1 MDGTSGGRVRKQ
13 MDYQTKNGHLLF
25 GGCDTVELARE
36 FGTPLYVLDEEML
49 VENCQSF
56 LRSMEK
62 YYNGRGMVA
71 FAGKSLCCLEVFRI
85 MKREGMALD
94 VVSGGELYTAAKAGF
109 PMEKVFFHGNNKTPQ
124 EIRMALEYG
133 VGHIVADNPV
143 ELALLEDISAEL
155 GKTAKVLFRIKPGVE
170 AHTHQYI
177 QTGQIDSKFG
187 FALENG
193 EAIRAVEQAKTLSHV
208 KLCGLHCHIGSQIF
222 GTEPFREAARIMLR
236 FMKEAGELLG
246 APLHILN
253 LGGGF
258 GIRYTDDDEPIP
270 YIEYM
275 ADVSQTVRET
285 CGALGLDMPEI
296 VIEPGRSVCGP
307 AGITLYTVGNVK
319 TIENVRTYVSV
330 DGGMTDNPRYALY
343 QAPYTALVANQ
354 ADRPADF
361 TATIAGRCCESG
373 DLIQEHTLIQ
383 RPAPGDILAVLCT
396 GAYNYSMASHYNR
409 VLNPAMV
416 LVNGGSARLIVKR
429 ESYED
434 LLKNDL

>member
-155 GKTAKVLFRIKPGVE
+155 GKTAKVLFRINIFKPG
-170 AHTHQYI
+170 
-177 QTGQIDSKFG
+177 K
-187 FALENG
+187 
-193 EAIRAVEQAKTLSHV
+193 
-208 KLCGLHCHIGSQIF
+208 
-222 GTEPFREAARIMLR
+222 
-236 FMKEAGELLG
+236 
-246 APLHILN
+246 
-253 LGGGF
+253 
-258 GIRYTDDDEPIP
+258 
-270 YIEYM
+270 
-275 ADVSQTVRET
+275 
-285 CGALGLDMPEI
+285 
-296 VIEPGRSVCGP
+296 
-307 AGITLYTVGNVK
+307 
-319 TIENVRTYVSV
+319 
-330 DGGMTDNPRYALY
+330 
-343 QAPYTALVANQ
+343 
-354 ADRPADF
+354 
-361 TATIAGRCCESG
+361 
-373 DLIQEHTLIQ
+373 LIQNLVLLWKTEKRSGPWSRQKPFLMLSYAACT
-383 RPAPGDILAVLCT
+383 AILVRRFLELSPSGKRRGLCS
-396 GAYNYSMASHYNR
+396 G
-409 VLNPAMV
+409 L
-416 LVNGGSARLIVKR
+416 
-429 ESYED
+429 
-434 LLKNDL
+434 

>member
-1 MDGTSGGRVRKQ
+1 

-270 YIEYM
+270 YIE
-275 ADVSQTVRET
+275 
-285 CGALGLDMPEI
+285 
-296 VIEPGRSVCGP
+296 
-307 AGITLYTVGNVK
+307 
-319 TIENVRTYVSV
+319 
-330 DGGMTDNPRYALY
+330 
-343 QAPYTALVANQ
+343 
-354 ADRPADF
+354 
-361 TATIAGRCCESG
+361 
-373 DLIQEHTLIQ
+373 
-383 RPAPGDILAVLCT
+383 
-396 GAYNYSMASHYNR
+396 
-409 VLNPAMV
+409 
-416 LVNGGSARLIVKR
+416 
-429 ESYED
+429 
-434 LLKNDL
+434 